1 MAQHDDL
8 RDLLNKDYNL
18 LSKQELLSHIQ
29 DIIQLI
35 QTSLLVVQEE
45 YKHGEYDHN
54 FKQTFKHVFKKQHHD
69 HPYTKQ
75 DLQLKKDLVMHYRD
89 MLHKDV
95 IILGKHTTELLAH
108 SILDRDLLQK
118 NQSTINKLNDDIAHL
133 SAVVTSIKEYLK
145 ERF

>member
-1 MAQHDDL
+1 MTQHDDL
-8 RDLLNKDYNL
+8 RDLLYTDYNL
-18 LSKQELLSHIQ
+18 LSKQELLVYIQ
-29 DIIQLI
+29 DVIQLI
-35 QTSLLVVQEE
+35 ETSLLVVQEE
-45 YKHGEYDHN
+45 YKHGEYEHN
-54 FKQTFKHVFKKQHHD
+54 FKQTFKHVLKKHHHD

-108 SILDRDLLQK
+108 SILDRNLLQN
-118 NQSTINKLNDDIAHL
+118 NQAMINKLNDDIAHL

-145 ERF
+145 E

>member
-29 DIIQLI
+29 DLVKLVE
-35 QTSLLVVQEE
+35 TSVLVVQEE

-54 FKQTFKHVFKKQHHD
+54 FKQTFKHVFKKHHHD
-69 HPYTKQ
+69 HPYTRQ
-75 DLQLKKDLVMHYRD
+75 DLQLKKDLIMHYRD

-95 IILGKHTTELLAH
+95 IVLSRHTTELLAH
-108 SILDRDLLQK
+108 SILDRDLLQN
-118 NQSTINKLNDDIAHL
+118 NQSIINKLNEEIVHL
-133 SAVVTSIKEYLK
+133 SAVITSIKEYLK